1 MAYTFTTI
9 AFPSDTFT
17 QALGINSTDT
27 IVGFHGA
34 TTNLAYSLVLP
45 ATFTSVTTPA
55 NLLTIPPPSIPL
67 VPTQTDAVGINDAQQ
82 IVGFVTDNQTPAVT
96 RGFIDNGGVFS
107 LVVAPGT
114 AFNQLLGDN
123 NVGQDVGY
131 SSLDVT
137 GATLQLA
144 YIYQQTTGTFTYLD
158 NATHTADLPD
168 NVNSQ
173 ATGIDNA
180 GDVVGFY
187 LPTATTSDGFLIKSG
202 TTTPITLQFPGSTFT
217 QALGINDE
225 GQVVGF
231 YNDAEGV
238 THGFIW
244 SNGNWTSV
252 DAPGASATTINGI
265 NDAGHMVGFD
275 TVGTATDGFEVNLPL
290 AQVTDTSTMTKWQ
303 QALTPYTGPVSYLT
317 SEFID
322 ITSHNLNILST
333 TANVFLHSGPGEDAL
348 QVTSGQNVLDGG
360 TGSNFLTDG
369 SGADTDFVDARGAT
383 ASIWSTMNNFHSGD
397 SATMWGITAQDFTG
411 WVNGQGATGFTGL
424 TTHIL
429 VAGGV
434 TASLTLAGYS
444 TADLS
449 NGRLSV
455 SFGTDPASGSAY
467 LYVHANS

>member
-1 MAYTFTTI
+1 MF
-9 AFPSDTFT
+9 
-17 QALGINSTDT
+17 
-27 IVGFHGA
+27 GA
-34 TTNLAYSLVLP
+34 TSLQPREVS
-45 ATFTSVTTPA
+45 TKRRTE
-55 NLLTIPPPSIPL
+55 N
-67 VPTQTDAVGINDAQQ
+67 
-82 IVGFVTDNQTPAVT
+82 
-96 RGFIDNGGVFS
+96 
-107 LVVAPGT
+107 
-114 AFNQLLGDN
+114 
-123 NVGQDVGY
+123 
-131 SSLDVT
+131 
-137 GATLQLA
+137 LA

-158 NATHTADLPD
+158 NATHTGDLPA

-231 YNDAEGV
+231 YNDAGGV

-265 NDAGHMVGFD
+265 NDAGHTVGFD

-317 SEFID
+317 NEFID

-333 TANVFLHSGPGEDAL
+333 TANVFLHSGSGDDAL

-369 SGADTDFVDARGAT
+369 SGADTDFVDARGA
-383 ASIWSTMNNFHSGD
+383 
-397 SATMWGITAQDFTG
+397 
-411 WVNGQGATGFTGL
+411 
-424 TTHIL
+424 
-429 VAGGV
+429 
-434 TASLTLAGYS
+434 
-444 TADLS
+444 
-449 NGRLSV
+449 GRA
-455 SFGTDPASGSAY
+455 P
-467 LYVHANS
+467 